1 MGYYC
6 IANWKM
12 NLNISE
18 SIKFVDEL
26 KKNNLQ
32 YPKTKIILCPSYLS
46 LKDVGERTFE
56 DPIELGSQNVHQS
69 NKGSFTGE
77 ISVDMLK
84 EIECKWVILGH
95 SERRQHFN
103 EEDVILNDKLNTVL
117 TNGLN
122 PILCIGESFDQ
133 RKNNETFSVLKQQLD
148 IALNNLEIGNN
159 KILLAYEPVWAI
171 GTGLAAT
178 TDIISEVINYLKEYL
193 MQNFSLNIPILYGG
207 SVSKEN
213 SSAIIDIKGVDGF
226 LIGTSSLD
234 VNEFYDIY
242 LNMIKR

>member
-1 MGYYC
+1 
-6 IANWKM
+6 
-12 NLNISE
+12 
-18 SIKFVDEL
+18 
-26 KKNNLQ
+26 
-32 YPKTKIILCPSYLS
+32 
-46 LKDVGERTFE
+46 
-56 DPIELGSQNVHQS
+56 
-69 NKGSFTGE
+69 
-77 ISVDMLK
+77 MLK
-84 EIECKWVILGH
+84 EFECDWVILGH
-95 SERRQHFN
+95 SERRQYFN

-133 RKNNETFSVLKQQLD
+133 RKNNETFSALKHQLD

-207 SVSKEN
+207 SVTAEN
-213 SSAIIDIKGVDGF
+213 SSDIMALKGVDGF
-226 LIGTSSLD
+226 LIGSSSLN

-242 LNMIKR
+242 LNMIER

>member
-1 MGYYC
+1 MRYC

-12 NLNISE
+12 NFNITQ
-18 SIKFVDEL
+18 SINFIAEL
-26 KKNNLQ
+26 IKKDLQNN
-32 YPKTKIILCPSYLS
+32 KTTIILSPSFTSFPDVKKS
-46 LKDVGERTFE
+46 LEGSR
-56 DPIELGSQNVHQS
+56 IQLGGQNVNAHLS
-69 NKGSFTGE
+69 GAHTGE
-77 ISVDMLK
+77 ISVSMLK
-84 EIECKWVILGH
+84 ELECDWVILGH
-95 SERRQHFN
+95 SERRQYYN

-122 PILCIGESFDQ
+122 PIFCIGESFDQ
-133 RKNNETFSVLKQQLD
+133 RKNNETFSILKHQLD
-148 IALNNLEIGNN
+148 TALNNIEIGNN

-226 LIGTSSLD
+226 LIGSSSLD
-234 VNEFYDIY
+234 INEFYDIY
-242 LNMIKR
+242 LNIIER